1 MAVKGIDVSRY
12 QGDIDFRKVKE
23 DGYEFVII
31 QAGFGRF
38 ISQKDKYFEQNYR
51 NAKSAGLKV
60 GAYWYSYAVTAAQ
73 AKAEAEVFL
82 EVIKGKSFEYP
93 VCMDIENESQ
103 RLLSDNEVGDIVNA
117 FCSHMESAGYYAAIY
132 SYANFLKSKIPAE
145 CRKKYDVWIAS
156 FDVSAPDYSGNY
168 GMWQYSN
175 SGRVNG
181 IRVNCDLDYAY
192 KDYPAIMTEKGLN
205 GFGTERKRLDENGFR
220 KGDRGNGVL
229 SLKQLLTLAR
239 LRGEISQ
246 GIDNNGIFGD
256 GTQKAV
262 NALLKKWGY
271 TQNGIAGE
279 NFIKRLG
286 EELQKD

>member
-1 MAVKGIDVSRY
+1 VAIKGIDVSRY
-12 QGDIDFRKVKE
+12 QGDIDFRKVKK
-23 DGYEFVII
+23 DGYEFVMI

-103 RLLSDNEVGDIVNA
+103 RLLSNNEVGNIVNT
-117 FCSHMESAGYYAAIY
+117 FCSHMENAGYYAVIY
-132 SYANFLKSKIPAE
+132 SYADFLKNKIPAE

-156 FDVSAPDYSGNY
+156 FDVSAPDYTGNY

-175 SGRVNG
+175 SGKVNG
-181 IRVNCDLDYAY
+181 IRVNCDLDYSY

-246 GIDNNGIFGD
+246 GLDNNGIFGD

-271 TQNGIAGE
+271 SQNGVAGE